1 MNRRTKTQVDDM
13 SSPRKI
19 RVFLH
24 RRIVL
29 VFLLSI
35 ALPGVYIG
43 YVGLR
48 SLVQEQG
55 LQRGVLV
62 QSLGRTLE
70 FEIDKLER
78 KLEQSEEGVA
88 TSLVASKSPLH
99 LHTLANFAAAYPWIE
114 EVFVFDSLLNLRGPF
129 PFASERLLRWTS
141 LVREGSVRDK
151 AVAAARFEQQG
162 DYNTALSTYRQLL
175 REDLSFKSKIV
186 LNTYL
191 ARAAAAI
198 GDQEVARRAYT
209 AIIQADSTFTTAEPI
224 PYAAFAWL
232 EIVEDFVR
240 QKKTN
245 EAWQKSLQFYQRLLE
260 FYSHFSSDQHRYF
273 LQKIHSDISSLI
285 ASTML
290 TDKVRGVLSALEER
304 ERLLTRVFSRA
315 AKIQSWLQ
323 TQHTTLYA
331 EDPLSGNHHQSL
343 IIDGEFTPISVVF
356 INNSASAERW
366 VVFVVRPE
374 ELENKFLLPGL
385 QSGGWAKDFIIAVRR
400 DSLGAVG
407 QQELT
412 SSRMHKTA
420 VLFPSWEITVSSAK
434 ASTVEILGMR
444 APLVSIGFA
453 LLVIGIITLGIFI
466 IYRDIRREEELS
478 KMKSEFISNVSHE
491 LKTPIAAI
499 RMLADNLRESRIETD
514 ARRMEYYQLISK
526 EGARLSHLIENIL
539 DFSRIEERRK
549 AFQLERH
556 DLSQIVIDTVCQFK
570 SLVEERAQTIS
581 IDVTEALPEVLVD
594 PDAIALAVFNLLD
607 NAVKYSE
614 RDTPIYVSV
623 RRNNNSLCIEVEDD
637 GVGISKM
644 EHEKIFEKF
653 YRVHDSEGKKIPG
666 SGIGLTLVREIAQAH
681 NGQVNV
687 QSQLGVGS
695 TFQLLLPIGG

>member
-1 MNRRTKTQVDDM
+1 MG
-13 SSPRKI
+13 SPRTI

-24 RRIVL
+24 RRIFL
-29 VFLLSI
+29 VFLFSI

-48 SLVQEQG
+48 SLVQEQE
-55 LQRGVLV
+55 LQRGILV
-62 QSLGRTLE
+62 QSLERTLE

-88 TSLVASKSPLH
+88 RSLVASKSSLH
-99 LHTLANFAAAYPWIE
+99 LPALANFAASHTWIE
-114 EVFVFDSLLNLRGPF
+114 EVFVFDSLLNLRGPL
-129 PFASERLLRWTS
+129 PFASKRFLGWTP
-141 LVREGSVRDK
+141 LIREKSFRDK
-151 AVAAARFEQQG
+151 VDAAARFELQG
-162 DYNTALSTYRQLL
+162 DYNAAFSSYQQLL
-175 REDLSFKSKIV
+175 REDLSLKSKIV

-198 GDQEVARRAYT
+198 GNQEVARRAYT
-209 AIIQADSTFTTAEPI
+209 AIIQADSTFTTTQPI

-232 EIVEDFVR
+232 EIVEDLVR

-245 EAWQKSLQFYQRLLE
+245 EALQKSLQFYQRLLE

-273 LQKIHSDISSLI
+273 LQKIHSHI
-285 ASTML
+285 ASLTTSSAL
-290 TDKVRGVLSALEER
+290 TDDLRNSLSGLEER

-315 AKIQSWLQ
+315 GRIESWLQ
-323 TQHTTLYA
+323 TQQAMLYA
-331 EDPLSGNHHQSL
+331 EDSLSRIHHHSL
-343 IIDGEFTPISVVF
+343 IIEGEFTPVSLVF
-356 INNSASAERW
+356 INNPASAERC

-374 ELENKFLLPGL
+374 ELENRFLLPAL
-385 QSGGWAKDFIIAVRR
+385 QSGDWAKDFIIAVRR
-400 DSLGAVG
+400 DSLGAVS
-407 QQELT
+407 QQELI
-412 SSRMHKTA
+412 SSKMHKTA
-420 VLFPSWEITVSSAK
+420 VLFPSWEITVSSPK
-434 ASTVEILGMR
+434 ASTVEILGIH
-444 APLVSIGFA
+444 APLLSIGFA
-453 LLVIGIITLGIFI
+453 SLVIGIIALGIFI

-499 RMLADNLRESRIETD
+499 RMLADNLRESRIESE

-549 AFQLERH
+549 VFRLERH
-556 DLSQIVIDTVCQFK
+556 DLSQIVSDTVCQFK

-581 IDVTEALPEVLVD
+581 IDVTEALSEVLVD

-614 RDTPIYVSV
+614 RDTPICVRV
-623 RRNNNSLCIEVEDD
+623 RRSDNSLCIEVEDH

-644 EHEKIFEKF
+644 DQEKIFEKF
-653 YRVHDSEGKKIPG
+653 YRVHENEGKKIPG
-666 SGIGLTLVREIAQAH
+666 SGIGLTLVKEIAHVH
-681 NGQVNV
+681 NGQANV
-687 QSQLGVGS
+687 HSQLGVGS
-695 TFQLLLPIGG
+695 TFQILLPIGG

>member
-1 MNRRTKTQVDDM
+1 MG
-13 SSPRKI
+13 SPRTI

-24 RRIVL
+24 RRIFL
-29 VFLLSI
+29 VFLFSI

-48 SLVQEQG
+48 SLVQEQE

-62 QSLGRTLE
+62 QSLERTLE

-88 TSLVASKSPLH
+88 RSLVASKSPLH
-99 LHTLANFAAAYPWIE
+99 LPALANFAASHTWIE
-114 EVFVFDSLLNLRGPF
+114 EVFVFDSLLNLRGPL
-129 PFASERLLRWTS
+129 PFASERLLGWTPLIREKS
-141 LVREGSVRDK
+141 LLDK
-151 AVAAARFEQQG
+151 VAAAAQFELQG
-162 DYNTALSTYRQLL
+162 DYNAAFFSYQQLL
-175 REDLSFKSKIV
+175 REDLSLKSKIV

-209 AIIQADSTFTTAEPI
+209 AIIQADSTFTTTQPI

-232 EIVEDFVR
+232 EIVEDLVR

-245 EAWQKSLQFYQRLLE
+245 EALQKSLQFYRRLLE

-273 LQKIHSDISSLI
+273 LQKLHSDISSLTT
-285 ASTML
+285 STML
-290 TDKVRGVLSALEER
+290 TDDVRGALSALEER

-315 AKIQSWLQ
+315 GRIESWLQ
-323 TQHTTLYA
+323 TQQAMLYA
-331 EDPLSGNHHQSL
+331 EDSLSKIHHHSL
-343 IIDGEFTPISVVF
+343 TIEGEFTPVSLVF
-356 INNSASAERW
+356 INNPASAERC

-374 ELENKFLLPGL
+374 ELENKFFLPAL
-385 QSGGWAKDFIIAVRR
+385 QSGDWAKDFIIAVRR
-400 DSLGAVG
+400 DSLGAVS
-407 QQELT
+407 QQELI
-412 SSRMHKTA
+412 SSKMHKTA
-420 VLFPSWEITVSSAK
+420 VLFPSWEITVSSQK

-453 LLVIGIITLGIFI
+453 SLVIGIITLGIFI

-499 RMLADNLRESRIETD
+499 RMLADNLRESRIESE

-549 AFQLERH
+549 AFRLERH
-556 DLSQIVIDTVCQFK
+556 DLSQIVSDTVCQFK

-614 RDTPIYVSV
+614 RDTPICVRV
-623 RRNNNSLCIEVEDD
+623 RRSDNSLCIEVEDH
-637 GVGISKM
+637 GVGISKVDR
-644 EHEKIFEKF
+644 EKIFEKF
-653 YRVHDSEGKKIPG
+653 YRVHDNEGKKIPG

-681 NGQVNV
+681 NGQASVH
-687 QSQLGVGS
+687 SQLGVGS
-695 TFQLLLPIGG
+695 TFQILLPIGG

>member
-1 MNRRTKTQVDDM
+1 MG
-13 SSPRKI
+13 SPRSI
-19 RVFLH
+19 SVFLH
-24 RRIVL
+24 RRIFL
-29 VFLLSI
+29 VFLFSI

-43 YVGLR
+43 YVGLH
-48 SLVQEQG
+48 SLVQEQE

-62 QSLGRTLE
+62 QSLQRTLE

-78 KLEQSEEGVA
+78 KLEQSEEGA
-88 TSLVASKSPLH
+88 AKSLVASDSPLH
-99 LHTLANFAAAYPWIE
+99 LPALANFAASHTWIE
-114 EVFVFDSLLNLRGPF
+114 EVFVFDSLLNLRGPL
-129 PFASERLLRWTS
+129 PFASRKFPGWTP
-141 LVREGSVRDK
+141 LIREGFVRDK
-151 AVAAARFEQQG
+151 AAAAAQFEQQG
-162 DYNTALSTYRQLL
+162 DYNAALSTYQQLL
-175 REDLSFKSKIV
+175 RENLSPKSKIV

-198 GDQEVARRAYT
+198 GDQDVARKAYT
-209 AIIQADSTFTTAEPI
+209 AIIQADSTFTIAEPI

-232 EIVEDFVR
+232 EIVEDLVR

-260 FYSHFSSDQHRYF
+260 FYFHFSSDQHRYL
-273 LQKIHSDISSLI
+273 LQKIHSDISSLT
-285 ASTML
+285 ASTVL
-290 TDKVRGVLSALEER
+290 TDKVRGALSALEER
-304 ERLLTRVFSRA
+304 ERMLTRAFSRA
-315 AKIQSWLQ
+315 GKIQSWLQ
-323 TQHTTLYA
+323 TQQTALYA

-343 IIDGEFTPISVVF
+343 IIEGEFTPMSVVHV
-356 INNSASAERW
+356 NNPARVQRW

-374 ELENKFLLPGL
+374 ELENKFFLPAL
-385 QSGGWAKDFIIAVRR
+385 QSGDWAKGFIIAVRR
-400 DSLGAVG
+400 DSIGAVS
-407 QQELT
+407 QQELI
-412 SSRMHKTA
+412 SSKMHKTA
-420 VLFPSWEITVSSAK
+420 VLFPSWEITVSSPK
-434 ASTVEILGMR
+434 PSTVEILGMR

-499 RMLADNLRESRIETD
+499 RMLADNLRESRIETE

-526 EGARLSHLIENIL
+526 EGARLSHLIESIL

-549 AFQLERH
+549 AFRLERH

-570 SLVEERAQTIS
+570 SLVEERAQAIS

-614 RDTPIYVSV
+614 RATPIYVRV
-623 RRNNNSLCIEVEDD
+623 RRNNNSLCIEVEDH

-644 EHEKIFEKF
+644 DQEKIFEKF
-653 YRVHDSEGKKIPG
+653 YRVHDNEGKKSPG